1 MKKTEKLGLGVLALA
16 AVVAGGYWLY
26 VRTRKTYKELV
37 RRDEEN
43 REILKKS
50 GLTPEQVDQMMVE
63 NAEKDLSGQE
73 VEEKEQDFGQ
83 DLCKTLFQA
92 ARFESTEIPVES
104 FNVDEMY
111 ERGSERVIHVQQRF
125 DKRSQRDV
133 LDLLFQ
139 IPLTAPLGDKWNRNN
154 NDMPGVKDFKRAI
167 RGEFDHD
174 KGKVIDRGY
183 IDKMEEIVR
192 DEKNLGLKISGGKFF
207 VESYIEGY
215 YYITFEQQYEDDEEW
230 YERSGMIRIAK
241 TSYENNPW
249 NPEHTKVIDYVR
261 DLHEAKGDADYI
273 ELPFS
278 GDNVRNVKVVD
289 AIAVIRAT
297 FNIQGGKNLDGIN
310 KTSALEILH
319 DIYNNFEIYKDHGTK
334 NEGDKGFYYDY
345 FVFYNPDPEGDR
357 LEVFQTKENEEGKS
371 VIISEELF

>member
-26 VRTRKTYKELV
+26 VRTKKTYKELV

-50 GLTPEQVDQMMVE
+50 GLTPEEVDQMMVE
-63 NAEKDLSGQE
+63 NAEKELSGQE

-83 DLCKTLFQA
+83 DLCKTLFRA
-92 ARFESTEIPVES
+92 VRFESDIPVEC
-104 FNVDEMY
+104 FDVDHIY

-139 IPLTAPLGDKWNRNN
+139 IPLTAPLGEKWNKNN
-154 NDMPGVKDFKRAI
+154 PDMPSVRDFKRAI

-183 IDKMEEIVR
+183 IDKMEEIAR
-192 DEKNLGLKISGGKFF
+192 DEKNVGLKITGGKFF

-215 YYITFEQQYEDDEEW
+215 YYITFEEQYEGSEEW
-230 YERSGMIRIAK
+230 TERSGMVRIAK

-249 NPEHTKVIDYVR
+249 NPDHTKVIDYVR
-261 DLHEAKGDADYI
+261 DLHEEKGDADYI
-273 ELPFS
+273 EIPFS
-278 GDNVRNVKVVD
+278 GDNIRNVKVMD
-289 AIAVIRAT
+289 AVAVIRAT
-297 FNIQGGKNLDGIN
+297 FNIQGGKNLDGLN
-310 KTSALEILH
+310 KTSALEILN
-319 DIYNNFEIYKDHGTK
+319 DIYYNFEIYKDHGSK
-334 NEGDKGFYYDY
+334 KEGDKYYYYDY

-357 LEVFQTKENEEGKS
+357 LEVFQTKEDAEGNS
-371 VIISEELF
+371 VVFSEELF